1 LALLALLTEENRI
14 MKSISLASAFIAA
27 VFLAPLPAYAQD
39 AAAGKTVFNKCR
51 ACHNADVEKDKI
63 GPHLVGVVGRTAGSL
78 ESFQSKYS
86 ANMKEAGAGGLVWD
100 DANLTEYLRDPKAVI
115 PKGKMAFPGLKDDPD
130 IANVIAYLKA
140 DPKP

>member
-1 LALLALLTEENRI
+1 
-14 MKSISLASAFIAA
+14 MKPTVSVASAFIAA
-27 VFLAPLPAYAQD
+27 AFLAPLPAYAQD

-51 ACHNADVEKDKI
+51 ACHDAETDKNKV
-63 GPHLVGVVGRTAGSL
+63 GPSLLGVVGRTAGSL
-78 ESFQSKYS
+78 ESFQAKYS

-115 PKGKMAFPGLKDDPD
+115 PKGKMAFPGLKDDAD
-130 IANVIAYLKA
+130 LANVIAYLKA